1 MGKLEGQFRW
11 LGENTKKCITFQY
24 QLKKNL
30 TMVKKESVRFMSSSL
45 SNLVHDLS
53 EGICCDKCIDCLS
66 YLAYMTTKDDH
77 SISRCF
83 ECKKIIRKSLTKN

>member
-1 MGKLEGQFRW
+1 
-11 LGENTKKCITFQY
+11 
-24 QLKKNL
+24 
-30 TMVKKESVRFMSSSL
+30 MVKKESVRFMSSSL

-66 YLAYMTTKDDH
+66 YLDYMTTKDDQ

-83 ECKKIIRKSLTKN
+83 ECKKILRKSLTKN

>member
-1 MGKLEGQFRW
+1 MIRRKH
-11 LGENTKKCITFQY
+11 KKMYYFSVPI
-24 QLKKNL
+24 
-30 TMVKKESVRFMSSSL
+30 KKELDNGKKRERKIYVKL
-45 SNLVHDLS
+45 IINLVHDLS

>member
-1 MGKLEGQFRW
+1 ML
-11 LGENTKKCITFQY
+11 
-24 QLKKNL
+24 
-30 TMVKKESVRFMSSSL
+30 SSL